1 MRSVAIE
8 MMNASLPPSPE
19 EALGTDAVRVVQQL
33 GKLRSAP
40 ALTFEVVVESPSDV
54 RHEGTLGPAPGG
66 GRRNRLVVM
75 RKRFELAFNVSYL
88 AVIWGLVI
96 AMRRNRNQVPPE
108 KRQTAARFEEAF
120 TLLATGDTAHLALR
134 AVSMARGED
143 RGYLTWRG
151 RRASLI
157 GLGEMAT
164 SITITLFY
172 VLSLDAWRLRFRRSW
187 DGFTRSLLGLSF
199 VRLILLAT
207 PFNNWDKDETPA
219 GFAVDRNVPLLAV
232 GASEI
237 YLMRREATRTGDR
250 TFRFL
255 SDAMAASFAC
265 YLPVVLWAR
274 RIPQLGLLMIPKTL
288 AYLAMAF
295 RVYRDFFSG
304 TAQPAETGP
313 QSHPGRDSLEGGGEP
328 RPAHQ

>member
-1 MRSVAIE
+1 MR
-8 MMNASLPPSPE
+8 
-19 EALGTDAVRVVQQL
+19 R
-33 GKLRSAP
+33 
-40 ALTFEVVVESPSDV
+40 
-54 RHEGTLGPAPGG
+54 
-66 GRRNRLVVM
+66 
-75 RKRFELAFNVSYL
+75 RFELAFNMSYL
-88 AVIWGLVI
+88 AIIWGLVI
-96 AMRRNRNQVPPE
+96 AMRRNRDRVPRE
-108 KRQTAARFEEAF
+108 QRETAARFEEAF

-143 RGYLTWRG
+143 RGYLSLRG
-151 RRASLI
+151 QRASLI

-207 PFNNWDKDETPA
+207 PFNNWDRDETPA
-219 GFAVDRNVPLLAV
+219 GYGVDRNLPLLAV
-232 GASEI
+232 GAGEM

-250 TFRFL
+250 TFLFL

-265 YLPVVLWAR
+265 YLPVILWAR

-295 RVYRDFFSG
+295 RVYADFFRG
-304 TAQPAETGP
+304 TPESAAPEPVTPAADATVT
-313 QSHPGRDSLEGGGEP
+313 
-328 RPAHQ
+328 PAPSSPAVSPS

>member
-1 MRSVAIE
+1 MAFFCDQGGVE
-8 MMNASLPPSPE
+8 FPSH
-19 EALGTDAVRVVQQL
+19 
-33 GKLRSAP
+33 
-40 ALTFEVVVESPSDV
+40 V
-54 RHEGTLGPAPGG
+54 RHEGTLGPAPGSAPH
-66 GRRNRLVVM
+66 NRLIVM

-96 AMRRNRNQVPPE
+96 AMRRNRNRVPPE
-108 KRQTAARFEEAF
+108 QRATAARFEEAF

-134 AVSMARGED
+134 AVSMARGRD

-207 PFNNWDKDETPA
+207 PFNNWDKDETPE
-219 GFAVDRNVPLLAV
+219 GYGVDRNVPLLAV

-265 YLPVVLWAR
+265 YLPVILWAR
-274 RIPQLGLLMIPKTL
+274 RIPQLGLLMIPKTI

-295 RVYRDFFSG
+295 RVYRDFF
-304 TAQPAETGP
+304 TGATESANP
-313 QSHPGRDSLEGGGEP
+313 ESQRFDRPDSRDQGKVLHSEGR
-328 RPAHQ
+328 